1 MTNCT
6 YTVYVENKTKLMRPI
21 ESSPIYDESQIGQ
34 RRDQSHR
41 FSLDQNQNSIVE
53 TYLTMCGL

>member
-6 YTVYVENKTKLMRPI
+6 YTVYVENKTELLRPI
-21 ESSPIYDESQIGQ
+21 ESGPIYDENQIGQ
-34 RRDQSHR
+34 RRDRSHR

>member
-6 YTVYVENKTKLMRPI
+6 YTVYVKNKIELLRPI
-21 ESSPIYDESQIGQ
+21 ESGPIYDESQIGQ
-34 RRDQSHR
+34 RRDRSHR
-41 FSLDQNQNSIVE
+41 FSLYQNSIVE